1 MKEEPKEGSTMG
13 TINVEQRGTVLIG
26 TFDNPPHGLIDRG
39 SMEALERLVTRA
51 EDDHAVDAVVLT
63 GSHPERFV
71 AHYDVGEILAGAR
84 TSPTVGAGVAGASIR
99 LVAAARRIGGMD
111 RGLRRTPLAGLL
123 EVERFHEVLLRMN
136 RCGAVF
142 VAAINGSA
150 QGGGC
155 ELSLACDLRLMAAG
169 EHGIGQPE
177 IFLAFPPGG
186 GGTQR
191 LARMV
196 GTAKALRVVLDGAP
210 LSPQEAA
217 ELGLVDRVVAPDELL
232 ETAIREARRLGA
244 RQKATIAAA
253 KRAIYE
259 GGSLPLTDGL
269 RFEASQFMASV
280 TAPEAIRAM
289 EAYVE
294 QLERTGELPFY
305 DPEAIERVAAKGY
318 FG

>member
-1 MKEEPKEGSTMG
+1 MG

-26 TFDNPPHGLIDRG
+26 TFDNPPHGLMDRG
-39 SMEALERLVTRA
+39 SVEALERLVTRA
-51 EDDHAVDAVVLT
+51 EGDDGVDAVVLT

-71 AHYDVGEILAGAR
+71 AHYDVAELLAGASA
-84 TSPTVGAGVAGASIR
+84 SPAVGAGVVSTALRTVG
-99 LVAAARRIGGMD
+99 AARRIRGAD
-111 RGLRRTPLAGLL
+111 RGLERTPLAGLI
-123 EVERFHEVLLRMN
+123 EVEHFQEVFLRMN

-150 QGGGC
+150 QGGGS
-155 ELSLACDLRLMAAG
+155 ELALACDLRLMAAG
-169 EHGIGQPE
+169 DHGIGQPE

-191 LARMV
+191 LVRLLGSAQ
-196 GTAKALRVVLDGAP
+196 ALKIVLDGTP
-210 LSPQEAA
+210 MRPNEAA
-217 ELGLVDRVVAPDELL
+217 DLGLVDRVIPPDELL
-232 ETAIREARRLGA
+232 ETAIAEGRRLGA
-244 RQKATIAAA
+244 RPKAAIAAA

-269 RFEASQFMASV
+269 RLEASQFMSRI

-289 EAYVE
+289 EAYVD
-294 QLERTGELPFY
+294 QLERTGELPLY
-305 DPEAIERVAAKGY
+305 DPETIERVAAQGY

>member
-1 MKEEPKEGSTMG
+1 MG
-13 TINVEQRGTVLIG
+13 TINVEERGTVLIG
-26 TFDNPPHGLIDRG
+26 SFDNPPHGLIDRG
-39 SMEALERLVTRA
+39 SMEALERLVARA
-51 EDDHAVDAVVLT
+51 EDDDGVDAVVLT

-71 AHYDVGEILAGAR
+71 AHYDVAEILAGAR
-84 TSPTVGAGVAGASIR
+84 TSPTVGAGVAGVSMRI
-99 LVAAARRIGGMD
+99 VAAARRIRGAD

-123 EVERFHEVLLRMN
+123 EVEHFHEVLLRMN

-150 QGGGC
+150 QGGGS

-169 EHGIGQPE
+169 DHGIGQPE

-191 LARMV
+191 LPRLL
-196 GTAKALRVVLDGAP
+196 GSAKALKVVLDGAP
-210 LSPQEAA
+210 LSPEEAA
-217 ELGLVDRVVAPDELL
+217 ELGLVDRVVPPGELL
-232 ETAIREARRLGA
+232 ETAIGEARRLGA
-244 RQKATIAAA
+244 RPKATIAAA

-259 GGSLPLTDGL
+259 GGTLPLTDGL
-269 RFEASQFMASV
+269 RLEASQFMAAV

-289 EAYVE
+289 EAYVD
-294 QLERTGELPFY
+294 QLERTGELPLY
-305 DPEAIERVAAKGY
+305 DPETIERVATEGY

>member
-1 MKEEPKEGSTMG
+1 MG
-13 TINVEQRGTVLIG
+13 TIEVEQRETVLIG
-26 TFDNPPHGLIDRG
+26 TFHNPPHALMDRG
-39 SMEALERLVTRA
+39 SVEALERLVERA
-51 EDDHAVDAVVLT
+51 EGDDGVDAVVLT

-71 AHYDVGEILAGAR
+71 AHYDVGEILASAR
-84 TSPTVGAGVAGASIR
+84 TSPTVGAGLARASLR
-99 LVAAARRIGGMD
+99 TVAAARRIRGAD
-111 RGLRRTPLAGLL
+111 RGLSRTPLAGLA
-123 EVERFHEVLLRMN
+123 EVERFQEIFLRMN

-169 EHGIGQPE
+169 DHGIGQPE

-191 LARMV
+191 LARLL
-196 GTAKALRVVLDGAP
+196 GSAKALKVVLDGAP
-210 LSPQEAA
+210 LSAEKAA
-217 ELGLVDRVVAPDELL
+217 ELGLVDRVVPPGELL
-232 ETAIREARRLGA
+232 EAAITEARRLGA
-244 RQKATIAAA
+244 RPKAAIAAA

-269 RFEASQFMASV
+269 RFEASQFMATV

-289 EAYVE
+289 EAYVD
-294 QLERTGELPFY
+294 QLERTGELPLY
-305 DPEAIERVAAKGY
+305 DPATIERVAAEGC